1 MESNKIRRRERICNN
16 RGVSLVEL
24 VVAMALFVIVIVP
37 ICASFITSMR
47 VNQKSRK
54 MMAAN
59 DLAQSIVEGYSG
71 KTYESLKNSISN
83 IGTADLSGNLALS
96 TGGFVSSNVGGAE
109 IVSVNIYNQKDNGRP
124 GVSWNGMTGV
134 KSGIGVKEAVTGKV
148 SVSRNEIKWAGTSV
162 STNSLISEN
171 KAIAVS
177 LNRAAAADFRAI
189 LGTDITDY
197 RSQKLMGV
205 SDPEGTISFLCYT
218 GLHSEGYYFDA
229 VVMFIPMA
237 NTPAQKYYSYEAM
250 VYIYEI
256 DGKDL
261 STRLNKEPVLSLM
274 TGIKNRNG

>member
-1 MESNKIRRRERICNN
+1 MYNSTKKRSRIVSNK
-16 RGVSLVEL
+16 GVSLVEL
-24 VVAMALFVIVIVP
+24 VVAMALFIIVIVP
-37 ICASFITSMR
+37 VCASFITSMR

-54 MMAAN
+54 MMAAT

-71 KTYESLKNSISN
+71 KTYENLKLSVAS

-96 TGGFVSSNVGGAE
+96 TGCFVSSNVGGAE
-109 IVSVNIYNQKDNGRP
+109 VVSVNIYNQQANGLSS
-124 GVSWNGMTGV
+124 VSWNGMTNV
-134 KSGIGVKEAVTGKV
+134 KTGLTSISQNEVRWSGA
-148 SVSRNEIKWAGTSV
+148 SV

-171 KAIAVS
+171 KAMAIS
-177 LNRAAAADFRAI
+177 MNMAAAADFKTMMGA
-189 LGTDITDY
+189 DATDY

-205 SDPEGTISFLCYT
+205 TDPDGKISFLCYT

-250 VYIYEI
+250 VYVYEI
-256 DGKDL
+256 DRQDMT
-261 STRLNKEPVLSLM
+261 SRLGKEPVMSLM

>member
-1 MESNKIRRRERICNN
+1 MDGMNDINYSNNKRKCNRLCNN
-16 RGVSLVEL
+16 RGVSLIEL
-24 VVAMALFVIVIVP
+24 VVAMALFAIVIVP

-71 KTYESLKNSISN
+71 KTYEDVKLSIAS

-96 TGGFVSSNVGGAE
+96 TGGYVSSNVGGTE
-109 IVSVNIYNQKDNGRP
+109 TVSVNVYNMKENG
-124 GVSWNGMTGV
+124 VSSASWNGMINV
-134 KSGIGVKEAVTGKV
+134 NKYLD
-148 SVSRNEIKWAGTSV
+148 SVSRNEIKRAGGTAV

-177 LNRAAAADFRAI
+177 LNRAAAEDFLKV
-189 LGTDITDY
+189 LGSDAADY
-197 RSQKLMGV
+197 RSQKLIGV
-205 SDPEGTISFLCYT
+205 TDTDGTVSFLCYT

-237 NTPAQKYYSYEAM
+237 RTAAQKYYSYEAM
-250 VYIYEI
+250 VYVYEV
-256 DGKDL
+256 DRTDMT
-261 STRLNKEPVLSLM
+261 TRLSKEPVLSLM